1 MGKIRKGC
9 DTSCNGIF
17 KPENI
22 GLHCYIG
29 LVHVC
34 SYVDDKDD
42 DNNDDV
48 LSNEIVTHGGP
59 PIDSENKT
67 LIYAAQTAQQSR
79 RLSFNI

>member
-1 MGKIRKGC
+1 MGKIKKGC

-29 LVHVC
+29 LVHVG
-34 SYVDDKDD
+34 SYVDNNDGDDDDDDDDTEDD

-48 LSNEIVTHGGP
+48 LSH
-59 PIDSENKT
+59 
-67 LIYAAQTAQQSR
+67 
-79 RLSFNI
+79 